1 MTEKRVVITGMGLV
15 CPVGNNVEES
25 WANIRAGN
33 SGIDWISLFDSDL
46 VENRVAG
53 EVKDL
58 DLVEKFGKRE
68 MRRMDR
74 AQMLALVA
82 AEEALND
89 ASIEICDDNKYDVG
103 VVVGSGIGGIVTVV
117 QALKGFEAKGHRGVS
132 PVIVPA
138 LLHDGISSR
147 VSMHFGLKGPNYN
160 ITAACATSNN
170 ALGDAADLIRMGR
183 AKMMVAGGSEACIMP
198 MVISGFNNMK
208 VLTNTEDIP
217 EKASRPFDA
226 TRDGFVA
233 AEGAALLILED
244 LDHALARGVGIY
256 AELTG
261 YGHTSDAFHVTAPNP
276 DGVDAAEAMRRAL
289 KEARLVPTDI
299 DYINA
304 HGTGTQ
310 LNDKSE
316 TLAIKLA
323 LREQAYNV
331 PISSTKSM
339 TGHILGATAAT
350 EAVFAIKAIEDSF
363 IPPTINLETPDPDCD
378 LDYTPKIGKS
388 ITRGSCAQQLI
399 WFWRTQYSRG
409 HQPLSIV
416 GCIQDSVIC
425 ARISSKAASASLR
438 ISSSLRS

>member
-1 MTEKRVVITGMGLV
+1 MAEKRVVITGMGLV

-25 WANIRAGN
+25 WAKIRAGV
-33 SGIDWISLFDSDL
+33 SGIDWITLFDADL

-58 DLVEKFGKRE
+58 DLVGRFGRRQ

-82 AEEALND
+82 AEEALAD
-89 ASIEICDDNKYDVG
+89 AGIEVTDENKYDIG

-117 QALKGFEAKGHRGVS
+117 QALQGFEAKGHRGVS

-147 VSMHFGLKGPNYN
+147 VSMHYGLKGPNYN
-160 ITAACATSNN
+160 ITSACATSNN
-170 ALGDAADLIRMGR
+170 SLGDAADLIRMGR

-208 VLTNTEDIP
+208 VLTNTEDVP
-217 EKASRPFDA
+217 VKAARPFDA
-226 TRDGFVA
+226 DRDGFVA

-244 LDHALARGVGIY
+244 LEHALARGAPIH

-289 KEARLVPTDI
+289 SEAGI
-299 DYINA
+299 EASEISYINA

-316 TLAIKLA
+316 TLAIKGA
-323 LREQAYNV
+323 LGEEAYRI
-331 PISSTKSM
+331 PISSSKSM
-339 TGHILGATAAT
+339 TGHILGATAAA
-350 EAVFAIKAIEDSF
+350 EAVFSVKALQDSF
-363 IPPTINLETPDPDCD
+363 IPPTINLDTPDPDCD
-378 LDYTPKIGKS
+378 LDYTPHVGIARELEHVLSNSFGF
-388 ITRGSCAQQLI
+388 G
-399 WFWRTQYSRG
+399 G
-409 HQPLSIV
+409 HNTAVVLSKY
-416 GCIQDSVIC
+416 
-425 ARISSKAASASLR
+425 R
-438 ISSSLRS
+438 

>member
-1 MTEKRVVITGMGLV
+1 MAEKRVVITGMGLV
-15 CPVGNNVEES
+15 SPVGNNVEDS

-33 SGIDWISLFDSDL
+33 SGIDWISLFDADL

-53 EVKDL
+53 EVKDI
-58 DLVEKFGKRE
+58 DLVEKFGRRQ

-89 ASIEICDDNKYDVG
+89 ACIEITDANKYDVG

-117 QALKGFEAKGHRGVS
+117 QALQGFEAKGHRGVS

-170 ALGDAADLIRMGR
+170 SLGDAADLIRMGR
-183 AKMMVAGGSEACIMP
+183 AKVMVAGGSEACIMP

-208 VLTNTEDIP
+208 VLTTTEDVP
-217 EKASRPFDA
+217 QKAARPFDVN
-226 TRDGFVA
+226 RDGFVA

-244 LDHALARGVGIY
+244 LDHALERGVSIH

-289 KEARLVPTDI
+289 QDAGISNREI
-299 DYINA
+299 SYINA

-316 TLAIKLA
+316 TVAIKIA
-323 LREQAYNV
+323 LGEDAYQI

-339 TGHILGATAAT
+339 TGHILGATAAA
-350 EAVFAIKAIEDSF
+350 EAIFSIKAMHDNF
-363 IPPTINLETPDPDCD
+363 VPPTINLDTPDPDCD
-378 LDYTPKIGKS
+378 LDYTPHVGVARPVDHVMS
-388 ITRGSCAQQLI
+388 NSFGFGGHNTAVVL
-399 WFWRTQYSRG
+399 SRYE
-409 HQPLSIV
+409 
-416 GCIQDSVIC
+416 
-425 ARISSKAASASLR
+425 
-438 ISSSLRS
+438 

>member
-1 MTEKRVVITGMGLV
+1 MMDKRIVITGMGLV
-15 CPVGNNVEES
+15 SPVGNNVADS
-25 WANIRAGN
+25 WTNIRAGN
-33 SGIDWISLFDSDL
+33 SGIDWITLFDADL
-46 VENRVAG
+46 VANRVAG
-53 EVKDL
+53 EVKNL
-58 DLVEKFGKRE
+58 DLVGKFGRRE

-89 ASIEICDDNKYDVG
+89 AGIVVDEDNKYDIG

-117 QALKGFEAKGHRGVS
+117 EALKGFQSKGHRGVS

-170 ALGDAADLIRMGR
+170 SIGDAADLIRMGR

-208 VLTNTEDIP
+208 VLTNTEDVP
-217 EKASRPFDA
+217 EKAARPFDA
-226 TRDGFVA
+226 DRDGFVA

-244 LDHALARGVGIY
+244 HEHALARGVKIY

-276 DGVDAAEAMRRAL
+276 DGEDAAEAMRRAL
-289 KEARLVPTDI
+289 CEAQLQPADI
-299 DYINA
+299 SYINA

-323 LREQAYNV
+323 LGEQAYNA

-339 TGHILGATAAT
+339 TGHILGATAAA
-350 EAVFAIKAIEDSF
+350 EAIFSIKAIEDNF

-378 LDYTPKIGKS
+378 LDYTPNAGKPRPVEHVLS
-388 ITRGSCAQQLI
+388 NSFGFGGHNTAVVI
-399 WFWRTQYSRG
+399 SRY
-409 HQPLSIV
+409 Q
-416 GCIQDSVIC
+416 
-425 ARISSKAASASLR
+425 
-438 ISSSLRS
+438 

>member
-1 MTEKRVVITGMGLV
+1 MSEKRVVVTGMGLV
-15 CPVGNNVEES
+15 CPVGNNVEDS

-33 SGIDWISLFDSDL
+33 SGIDWITLFDADL

-58 DLVEKFGKRE
+58 DLEGKFGRRE

-89 ASIEICDDNKYDVG
+89 AGIKITDDNKYDVG

-117 QALKGFEAKGHRGVS
+117 QALQGFEAKGHRGVS

-170 ALGDAADLIRMGR
+170 SLGDAADLIRMGR
-183 AKMMVAGGSEACIMP
+183 AKVMVAGGSEACIMP

-208 VLTNTEDIP
+208 VLTTNEDIP
-217 EKASRPFDA
+217 EKAARPFDA
-226 TRDGFVA
+226 NRDGFVA

-244 LDHALARGVGIY
+244 LDHALERGVRIH

-289 KEARLVPTDI
+289 WDAGISKREI
-299 DYINA
+299 SYINA

-323 LREQAYNV
+323 LGEEAYQI

-339 TGHILGATAAT
+339 TGHILGATAAA
-350 EAVFAIKAIEDSF
+350 EAIFSIKALQDNF
-363 IPPTINLETPDPDCD
+363 IPPTINLDNPDPDCD
-378 LDYTPKIGKS
+378 LDYTPHVGTARPIEHVLSNSFGFGGHNTAVV
-388 ITRGSCAQQLI
+388 I
-399 WFWRTQYSRG
+399 SRY
-409 HQPLSIV
+409 
-416 GCIQDSVIC
+416 
-425 ARISSKAASASLR
+425 A
-438 ISSSLRS
+438 

>member
-1 MTEKRVVITGMGLV
+1 MAEKRVVITGMGLV
-15 CPVGNNVEES
+15 SPVGNNVEDS

-33 SGIDWISLFDSDL
+33 SGIDWISLFDADL

-53 EVKDL
+53 EVKDI
-58 DLVEKFGKRE
+58 DLVEKFGRRQ

-89 ASIEICDDNKYDVG
+89 ACIEITDANKYDVG

-117 QALKGFEAKGHRGVS
+117 QALQGFEAKGHRGVS

-170 ALGDAADLIRMGR
+170 SLGDAADLIRMGR
-183 AKMMVAGGSEACIMP
+183 AKVMVAGGSEACIMP

-208 VLTNTEDIP
+208 VLTTTEDVP
-217 EKASRPFDA
+217 QKAARPFDFN
-226 TRDGFVA
+226 RDGFVA

-244 LDHALARGVGIY
+244 LDHALERGVSIH

-289 KEARLVPTDI
+289 QDAGISNREI
-299 DYINA
+299 SYINA

-316 TLAIKLA
+316 TVAIKIA
-323 LREQAYNV
+323 LGEDAYQI

-339 TGHILGATAAT
+339 TGHILGATAAA
-350 EAVFAIKAIEDSF
+350 EAIFSIKAMHDNF
-363 IPPTINLETPDPDCD
+363 VPPTINLDTPDPDCD
-378 LDYTPKIGKS
+378 LDYTPHVGVARPVDHVMS
-388 ITRGSCAQQLI
+388 NSFGFGGHNTAVVL
-399 WFWRTQYSRG
+399 SRYE
-409 HQPLSIV
+409 
-416 GCIQDSVIC
+416 
-425 ARISSKAASASLR
+425 
-438 ISSSLRS
+438 

>member
-1 MTEKRVVITGMGLV
+1 MATKRVVITGMGLV
-15 CPVGNNVEES
+15 CPVGNNVDDS

-33 SGIDWISLFDSDL
+33 SGIDWISLFDADL

-53 EVKDL
+53 EVKGL
-58 DLVEKFGKRE
+58 DLVGKFGRRE

-89 ASIEICDDNKYDVG
+89 AEIVINDDNKYDVG

-117 QALKGFEAKGHRGVS
+117 QALQGFEAKGHRGVS

-170 ALGDAADLIRMGR
+170 SLGDAADLIRMGR
-183 AKMMVAGGSEACIMP
+183 ANVMVAGGSEACIMP

-208 VLTNTEDIP
+208 VLTNTEDVP
-217 EKASRPFDA
+217 EKAARPFDV

-244 LDHALARGVGIY
+244 LDHALARGVPIY

-276 DGVDAAEAMRRAL
+276 DGVDAAEAMRRAMR
-289 KEARLVPTDI
+289 EADI
-299 DYINA
+299 SAKDISYINA

-316 TLAIKLA
+316 TLAIKQA
-323 LREQAYNV
+323 LGEDAYTI

-339 TGHILGATAAT
+339 TGHILGATAAA
-350 EAVFAIKAIEDSF
+350 EAIFSVKALQDNF

-378 LDYTPKIGKS
+378 LDYTPKVGV
-388 ITRGSCAQQLI
+388 AQPMQHVLSNSFGFGGHNTAVVI
-399 WFWRTQYSRG
+399 SRY
-409 HQPLSIV
+409 
-416 GCIQDSVIC
+416 
-425 ARISSKAASASLR
+425 A
-438 ISSSLRS
+438 

>member
-1 MTEKRVVITGMGLV
+1 MSSKRVVITGMGLV
-15 CPVGNNVEES
+15 CPVGNNVEDS
-25 WANIRAGN
+25 WANIRAGK
-33 SGIDWISLFDSDL
+33 SGIDWISLFDAEQ

-58 DLVEKFGKRE
+58 DLVGKFGRRE
-68 MRRMDR
+68 VRRMDR

-89 ASIEICDDNKYDVG
+89 AEITVDDDNKYDIG

-117 QALKGFEAKGHRGVS
+117 QALQGFEAKGHRGVS

-170 ALGDAADLIRMGR
+170 SLGDAADLIRMGR

-217 EKASRPFDA
+217 VEASKPFDA
-226 TRDGFVA
+226 RRDGFVA
-233 AEGAALLILED
+233 AEGAALMILED
-244 LDHALARGVGIY
+244 LDHARERGARIY

-289 KEARLVPTDI
+289 REAELAPREI

-316 TLAIKLA
+316 TLAIKSA
-323 LREQAYNV
+323 LGEQAYQI

-350 EAVFAIKAIEDSF
+350 EAIFAVKSIADNY
-363 IPPTINLETPDPDCD
+363 IPPTINLEAPDPDCD
-378 LDYTPKIGKS
+378 LDYTPLTGKS
-388 ITRGSCAQQLI
+388 HAIDHVLSNSFGFGGHNTAVVI
-399 WFWRTQYSRG
+399 SRY
-409 HQPLSIV
+409 L
-416 GCIQDSVIC
+416 
-425 ARISSKAASASLR
+425 
-438 ISSSLRS
+438 

>member
-1 MTEKRVVITGMGLV
+1 MREVNGSMSMADKRVVITGMGLV
-15 CPVGNNVEES
+15 CPVGNNVGDS
-25 WANIRAGN
+25 WANIRAGV
-33 SGIDWISLFDSDL
+33 SGIDWISLFDADL

-58 DLVEKFGKRE
+58 DLVAKFGRRQ

-82 AEEALND
+82 AEEALDD
-89 ASIEICDDNKYDVG
+89 AGIVITDDNKYDVG

-117 QALKGFEAKGHRGVS
+117 QALQGFESKGHRGVS

-170 ALGDAADLIRMGR
+170 SLGDAADLIRMGR
-183 AKMMVAGGSEACIMP
+183 AKVMVAGGSEACIMP

-208 VLTNTEDIP
+208 VLTTTEDVP
-217 EKASRPFDA
+217 TKAARPFDA

-244 LDHALARGVGIY
+244 LEHALARGATIH

-289 KEARLVPTDI
+289 KEAGIGARQI
-299 DYINA
+299 SYINA

-316 TLAIKLA
+316 TLAIKHA
-323 LREQAYNV
+323 LGEVAYQI

-339 TGHILGATAAT
+339 TGHILGATAAA
-350 EAVFAIKAIEDSF
+350 EAIFSIKALHDNF
-363 IPPTINLETPDPDCD
+363 IPPTLNLENPDPECD
-378 LDYTPKIGKS
+378 LDYTPLVGMERPLQHVLS
-388 ITRGSCAQQLI
+388 NSFGFGGHNTAVVL
-399 WFWRTQYSRG
+399 SRY
-409 HQPLSIV
+409 
-416 GCIQDSVIC
+416 
-425 ARISSKAASASLR
+425 A
-438 ISSSLRS
+438 

>member
-1 MTEKRVVITGMGLV
+1 MADKRIVITGMGLV
-15 CPVGNNVEES
+15 CPVGNNVDDS

-33 SGIDWISLFDSDL
+33 SGIDWISLFDADL

-53 EVKDL
+53 EVKGL
-58 DLVEKFGKRE
+58 DLVDRFGKRQ

-89 ASIEICDDNKYDVG
+89 AGVEITDENKYDVG

-117 QALKGFEAKGHRGVS
+117 QALQGFEAKGHRGVS

-160 ITAACATSNN
+160 ITSACATSNN
-170 ALGDAADLIRMGR
+170 SLGDAADLIRMGR
-183 AKMMVAGGSEACIMP
+183 AKMMVAGGSEACVMP

-217 EKASRPFDA
+217 EKAARPFDA

-244 LDHALARGVGIY
+244 LDHALARG
-256 AELTG
+256 AEIHAEFTG

-289 KEARLVPTDI
+289 REAGI
-299 DYINA
+299 GASEISYINA

-316 TLAIKLA
+316 TLAIKQA
-323 LREQAYNV
+323 LREEAYNI

-339 TGHILGATAAT
+339 TGHILGATAAA
-350 EAVFAIKAIEDSF
+350 EAVFAIKALHDNF
-363 IPPTINLETPDPDCD
+363 IPPTINLDTPDPDCD
-378 LDYTPKIGKS
+378 LDYTPHVGVARQIDHVMSNSFGFGGHNTAVVIS
-388 ITRGSCAQQLI
+388 R
-399 WFWRTQYSRG
+399 YS
-409 HQPLSIV
+409 
-416 GCIQDSVIC
+416 
-425 ARISSKAASASLR
+425 
-438 ISSSLRS
+438 

>member
-1 MTEKRVVITGMGLV
+1 MAEKRVVITGMGLV
-15 CPVGNNVEES
+15 SPVGNNVEDS

-33 SGIDWISLFDSDL
+33 SGIDWISLFDADL

-53 EVKDL
+53 EVKDI
-58 DLVEKFGKRE
+58 DLVEKFGRRQ

-89 ASIEICDDNKYDVG
+89 ACIEITDANKYDVG

-117 QALKGFEAKGHRGVS
+117 QALQGFEAKGHRGVS

-170 ALGDAADLIRMGR
+170 SLGDAADLIRMGR
-183 AKMMVAGGSEACIMP
+183 AKVMVAGGSEACIMP

-208 VLTNTEDIP
+208 VLTTTEDVP
-217 EKASRPFDA
+217 QKAARPFDVN
-226 TRDGFVA
+226 RDGFVA

-244 LDHALARGVGIY
+244 LDHALERGVSIH

-289 KEARLVPTDI
+289 QDAGISNREI
-299 DYINA
+299 SYINA

-316 TLAIKLA
+316 TVAIKIA
-323 LREQAYNV
+323 LGEDAYQI

-339 TGHILGATAAT
+339 TGHILGATAAA
-350 EAVFAIKAIEDSF
+350 EAIFSIKAMHDNF
-363 IPPTINLETPDPDCD
+363 VPPTINLDTPDPDCD
-378 LDYTPKIGKS
+378 LNYTPHVGVARPVDHVMS
-388 ITRGSCAQQLI
+388 NSFGFGGHNTAVVL
-399 WFWRTQYSRG
+399 SRYE
-409 HQPLSIV
+409 
-416 GCIQDSVIC
+416 
-425 ARISSKAASASLR
+425 
-438 ISSSLRS
+438 

>member
-1 MTEKRVVITGMGLV
+1 MAEKRVVITGMGLV
-15 CPVGNNVEES
+15 SPVGNNVEDS

-33 SGIDWISLFDSDL
+33 SGIDWISLFDADL

-53 EVKDL
+53 EVKDI
-58 DLVEKFGKRE
+58 DLVEKFGRRQ

-89 ASIEICDDNKYDVG
+89 ACIEITDANKYDVG

-117 QALKGFEAKGHRGVS
+117 QALQGFEAKGHRGVS

-170 ALGDAADLIRMGR
+170 SLGDAADLIRMGR
-183 AKMMVAGGSEACIMP
+183 AKVMVAGGSEACIMP

-208 VLTNTEDIP
+208 VLTTTEDVP
-217 EKASRPFDA
+217 QKAARPFDVN
-226 TRDGFVA
+226 RDGFVA

-244 LDHALARGVGIY
+244 LDHALERGVSIH

-289 KEARLVPTDI
+289 KDAGISNREI
-299 DYINA
+299 SYINA

-316 TLAIKLA
+316 TVAIKIA
-323 LREQAYNV
+323 LGEDAYQI

-339 TGHILGATAAT
+339 TGHILGATAAA
-350 EAVFAIKAIEDSF
+350 EAIFSIKAMHDNF
-363 IPPTINLETPDPDCD
+363 VPPTINLDTPDPDCD
-378 LDYTPKIGKS
+378 LNYTPHVGVARPVDHVMS
-388 ITRGSCAQQLI
+388 NSFGFGGHNTAVVL
-399 WFWRTQYSRG
+399 SRYE
-409 HQPLSIV
+409 
-416 GCIQDSVIC
+416 
-425 ARISSKAASASLR
+425 
-438 ISSSLRS
+438 

>member
-1 MTEKRVVITGMGLV
+1 MMDKRIVITGMGLV
-15 CPVGNNVEES
+15 SPVGNNVADS
-25 WANIRAGN
+25 WTNIRAGN
-33 SGIDWISLFDSDL
+33 SGIDWITLFDADL
-46 VENRVAG
+46 VANRVAG
-53 EVKDL
+53 EVKNL
-58 DLVEKFGKRE
+58 DLVGKFGRRE

-82 AEEALND
+82 AEEALSD
-89 ASIEICDDNKYDVG
+89 AGIVVDEDNKYDIG

-117 QALKGFEAKGHRGVS
+117 EALKGFQSKGHRGVS

-170 ALGDAADLIRMGR
+170 SIGDAADLIRMGR

-208 VLTNTEDIP
+208 VLTNTEDVP
-217 EKASRPFDA
+217 EKAARPFDA
-226 TRDGFVA
+226 DRDGFVA

-244 LDHALARGVGIY
+244 HEHALARGVKIY

-276 DGVDAAEAMRRAL
+276 DGEDAAEAMRRAL
-289 KEARLVPTDI
+289 CEAQLQPADI
-299 DYINA
+299 SYINA

-323 LREQAYNV
+323 LGEQAYNA

-339 TGHILGATAAT
+339 TGHILGATAAA
-350 EAVFAIKAIEDSF
+350 EAIFSIKAIEDNF

-378 LDYTPKIGKS
+378 LDYTPNAGKPRPVEHVLS
-388 ITRGSCAQQLI
+388 NSFGFGGHNTAVVI
-399 WFWRTQYSRG
+399 SRY
-409 HQPLSIV
+409 Q
-416 GCIQDSVIC
+416 
-425 ARISSKAASASLR
+425 
-438 ISSSLRS
+438 

>member
-1 MTEKRVVITGMGLV
+1 MGLV
-15 CPVGNNVEES
+15 CPVGNNVADS

-33 SGIDWISLFDSDL
+33 SGIDWISLFDADL

-53 EVKDL
+53 EVKGVDL
-58 DLVEKFGKRE
+58 QSKFGRRE

-74 AQMLALVA
+74 TQMLALLA
-82 AEEALND
+82 AGEALND
-89 ASIEICDDNKYDVG
+89 AGIEITEDNKYDVG
-103 VVVGSGIGGIVTVV
+103 AVVGSGIGGIVTVV
-117 QALKGFEAKGHRGVS
+117 QALQGFEARGHRGVS

-170 ALGDAADLIRMGR
+170 SLGDAADLIRMGR
-183 AKMMVAGGSEACIMP
+183 ANVMVAGGSEACIMP

-226 TRDGFVA
+226 QRDGFVA

-244 LDHALARGVGIY
+244 LDHALARGAKIH

-289 KEARLVPTDI
+289 REAGIGPSEI
-299 DYINA
+299 SYINA
-304 HGTGTQ
+304 HGTATQ

-316 TLAIKLA
+316 TLAIKQA
-323 LREQAYNV
+323 LGETAYSI

-339 TGHILGATAAT
+339 TGHILGAAAAA
-350 EAVFAIKAIEDSF
+350 EAIFSIKALHDNF
-363 IPPTINLETPDPDCD
+363 IPPTINLENADPECD
-378 LDYTPKIGKS
+378 LDYTPNIGVARPLEHVLS
-388 ITRGSCAQQLI
+388 NSFGFGGHNTAVVI
-399 WFWRTQYSRG
+399 SRY
-409 HQPLSIV
+409 
-416 GCIQDSVIC
+416 
-425 ARISSKAASASLR
+425 R
-438 ISSSLRS
+438 

>member
-1 MTEKRVVITGMGLV
+1 MTQKRIVITGMGLV
-15 CPVGNNVEES
+15 SPVGNNVEES
-25 WANIRAGN
+25 WAGIRAGR
-33 SGIDWISLFDSDL
+33 SGIDWITLFDAEL
-46 VENRVAG
+46 VANRVAG
-53 EVKDL
+53 EVKNL
-58 DLVEKFGKRE
+58 DLAQKFGRRQ

-74 AQMLALVA
+74 AQMLALIA
-82 AEEALND
+82 AEEALAD
-89 ASIEICDDNKYDVG
+89 AAIEITADNQYDVG

-117 QALKGFEAKGHRGVS
+117 QALRGFEAKGHRGVS

-147 VSMHFGLKGPNYN
+147 VSMSFGLKGPNYN

-170 ALGDAADLIRMGR
+170 SLGDAADMIRMGR
-183 AKMMVAGGSEACIMP
+183 AKVMVAGGSEACIMP

-217 EKASRPFDA
+217 QKAPRPFDA
-226 TRDGFVA
+226 HRDGFVA

-244 LDHALARGVGIY
+244 LDHALERGAKIY

-276 DGVDAAEAMRRAL
+276 DGADAAEAMRRAMR
-289 KEARLVPTDI
+289 EARIAPSDLG
-299 DYINA
+299 YINA

-323 LREQAYNV
+323 LGEQAYHI

-339 TGHILGATAAT
+339 TGHILGATAAA
-350 EAVFAIKAIEDSF
+350 EAIFAIKAIEDSF
-363 IPPTINLETPDPDCD
+363 VPPTINLETADPECD
-378 LDYTPKIGKS
+378 LDYTPQIGREHQIDHVLS
-388 ITRGSCAQQLI
+388 NSFGFGGHNTAVVI
-399 WFWRTQYSRG
+399 SRY
-409 HQPLSIV
+409 
-416 GCIQDSVIC
+416 D
-425 ARISSKAASASLR
+425 
-438 ISSSLRS
+438 

>member
-1 MTEKRVVITGMGLV
+1 MRRREVNGNNAMAEKRVVITGMGLV
-15 CPVGNNVEES
+15 CPVGNNVADS
-25 WANIRAGN
+25 WAKIRAGV
-33 SGIDWISLFDSDL
+33 SGIDWIRLFDADL

-58 DLVEKFGKRE
+58 DLVARFGRRQ

-82 AEEALND
+82 AEEALED
-89 ASIEICDDNKYDVG
+89 AGIVITDDNKYDVG
-103 VVVGSGIGGIVTVV
+103 AVVGSGIGGIVTVV
-117 QALKGFEAKGHRGVS
+117 QALQGFESKGHRGVS

-170 ALGDAADLIRMGR
+170 SLGDAADLIRMGR
-183 AKMMVAGGSEACIMP
+183 ANVMVAGGSEACIMP

-208 VLTNTEDIP
+208 VLTTTEDIP
-217 EKASRPFDA
+217 TKAARPFDA

-244 LDHALARGVGIY
+244 LEHALARGATIH

-289 KEARLVPTDI
+289 KEAGI
-299 DYINA
+299 SAEQISYINA

-316 TLAIKLA
+316 TLAIKHA
-323 LREQAYNV
+323 LGDVAYEI

-339 TGHILGATAAT
+339 TGHILGATAAA
-350 EAVFAIKAIEDSF
+350 EAIFSIKALHDSF
-363 IPPTINLETPDPDCD
+363 IPPTLNLENPDPECD
-378 LDYTPKIGKS
+378 LDYTPLVGKQAPLQHVLS
-388 ITRGSCAQQLI
+388 NSFGFGGHNTAVVL
-399 WFWRTQYSRG
+399 SRY
-409 HQPLSIV
+409 
-416 GCIQDSVIC
+416 D
-425 ARISSKAASASLR
+425 
-438 ISSSLRS
+438 

>member
-1 MTEKRVVITGMGLV
+1 MTRKRIVITGMGLV
-15 CPVGNNVEES
+15 SPVGNTVEES
-25 WANIRAGN
+25 WAGIRAGQ
-33 SGIDWISLFDSDL
+33 SGIDWITLFDAEL
-46 VENRVAG
+46 VANRVAG
-53 EVKDL
+53 EVKNL
-58 DLVEKFGKRE
+58 DLAQKFGRRE

-74 AQMLALVA
+74 AQMLALIA
-82 AEEALND
+82 AEEALAD
-89 ASIEICDDNKYDVG
+89 AAIEITDDNQYDVG

-117 QALKGFEAKGHRGVS
+117 QALRGFEAKGHRGVS

-147 VSMHFGLKGPNYN
+147 VSMSFGLKGPNYN

-170 ALGDAADLIRMGR
+170 SLGDAADMIRMGR
-183 AKMMVAGGSEACIMP
+183 AKVMVAGGSEACIMP

-217 EKASRPFDA
+217 QKAPRPFDA
-226 TRDGFVA
+226 HRDGFVA

-244 LDHALARGVGIY
+244 LDHALERGAKIY

-276 DGVDAAEAMRRAL
+276 DGVDAAEAMRRAMQ
-289 KEARLVPTDI
+289 EARISPSDVS
-299 DYINA
+299 YINA

-323 LREQAYNV
+323 LGEQAYHI

-339 TGHILGATAAT
+339 TGHILGATAAA
-350 EAVFAIKAIEDSF
+350 EAIFAIKAIEDSF
-363 IPPTINLETPDPDCD
+363 VPPTINLETPDPECD
-378 LDYTPKIGKS
+378 LDYTPQIGRDHPIDHVLS
-388 ITRGSCAQQLI
+388 NSFGFGGHNTAVVI
-399 WFWRTQYSRG
+399 SRY
-409 HQPLSIV
+409 
-416 GCIQDSVIC
+416 D
-425 ARISSKAASASLR
+425 
-438 ISSSLRS
+438 

>member
-1 MTEKRVVITGMGLV
+1 MAEKRVVITGMGLV
-15 CPVGNNVEES
+15 CPVGNTVAES
-25 WANIRAGN
+25 WANIRGGK
-33 SGIDWISLFDSDL
+33 SGIDWISLFDADL
-46 VENRVAG
+46 VANRVAG
-53 EVKDL
+53 EVKGL
-58 DLVEKFGKRE
+58 DLVAKFGRRE
-68 MRRMDR
+68 LRRMDR

-89 ASIEICDDNKYDVG
+89 ADLHITAENIYDVG

-117 QALKGFEAKGHRGVS
+117 KALQGFEAKGHRGVS

-160 ITAACATSNN
+160 ITSACATSNN
-170 ALGDAADLIRMGR
+170 TIGDAADIIRMGR
-183 AKMMVAGGSEACIMP
+183 AKAMVAGGSEACIMP
-198 MVISGFNNMK
+198 MVLSGFNNMK

-217 EKASRPFDA
+217 EKAARPFDA

-244 LDHALARGVGIY
+244 LEHALARGARIH

-276 DGVDAAEAMRRAL
+276 DGVDAAEAMRRAMR
-289 KEARLVPTDI
+289 EAGISSKDI
-299 DYINA
+299 SYINA

-323 LREQAYNV
+323 LGEDAYTI

-339 TGHILGATAAT
+339 TGHILGATAAA
-350 EAVFAIKAIEDSF
+350 EAIFCIKALQDNF
-363 IPPTINLETPDPDCD
+363 IPPTINLENPDPECD
-378 LDYTPKIGKS
+378 LNYTPLVGVEKPLQHVLSNSFGFGGHN
-388 ITRGSCAQQLI
+388 TAVLL
-399 WFWRTQYSRG
+399 SRY
-409 HQPLSIV
+409 Q
-416 GCIQDSVIC
+416 
-425 ARISSKAASASLR
+425 
-438 ISSSLRS
+438 

>member
-1 MTEKRVVITGMGLV
+1 MTRKRIVITGMGLV
-15 CPVGNNVEES
+15 SPVGNTVEES
-25 WANIRAGN
+25 WGGIRAGQ
-33 SGIDWISLFDSDL
+33 SGIDWITLFDAEL
-46 VENRVAG
+46 VANRVAG
-53 EVKDL
+53 EVKNL
-58 DLVEKFGKRE
+58 DLAQKFGRRE

-74 AQMLALVA
+74 AQMLALIA
-82 AEEALND
+82 AEEALAD
-89 ASIEICDDNKYDVG
+89 AAIEITDDNQYDVG

-117 QALKGFEAKGHRGVS
+117 QALRGFEAKGHRGVS

-147 VSMHFGLKGPNYN
+147 VSMSFGLKGPNYN

-170 ALGDAADLIRMGR
+170 SLGDAADMIRMGR
-183 AKMMVAGGSEACIMP
+183 AKVMVAGGSEACIMP

-217 EKASRPFDA
+217 QKAPRPFDA
-226 TRDGFVA
+226 HRDGFVA

-244 LDHALARGVGIY
+244 LDHALERGANIY

-276 DGVDAAEAMRRAL
+276 DGVDAAEAMRRAMQ
-289 KEARLVPTDI
+289 EARISPSDVS
-299 DYINA
+299 YINA

-323 LREQAYNV
+323 LGEQAYHI

-339 TGHILGATAAT
+339 TGHILGATAAA
-350 EAVFAIKAIEDSF
+350 EAIFAIKAIEDSF
-363 IPPTINLETPDPDCD
+363 VPPTINLETPDPECD
-378 LDYTPKIGKS
+378 LDYTPQIGRDHPIDHVLS
-388 ITRGSCAQQLI
+388 NSFGFGGHNTAVVI
-399 WFWRTQYSRG
+399 SRY
-409 HQPLSIV
+409 
-416 GCIQDSVIC
+416 D
-425 ARISSKAASASLR
+425 
-438 ISSSLRS
+438 

>member
-1 MTEKRVVITGMGLV
+1 MGLV
-15 CPVGNNVEES
+15 CPVGNNVADS

-33 SGIDWISLFDSDL
+33 SGIDWISLFDADL

-53 EVKDL
+53 EVKGL
-58 DLVEKFGKRE
+58 DLVGKFGRRE

-89 ASIEICDDNKYDVG
+89 AEIVINDDNKYDVG

-117 QALKGFEAKGHRGVS
+117 QALQGFEAKGHRGVS

-170 ALGDAADLIRMGR
+170 SLGDAADLIRMGR
-183 AKMMVAGGSEACIMP
+183 ANVMVAGGSEACIMP

-208 VLTNTEDIP
+208 VLTNTEDVP
-217 EKASRPFDA
+217 KKAARPFDV

-244 LDHALARGVGIY
+244 LDHALERGVPIY

-276 DGVDAAEAMRRAL
+276 DGVDAAEAMRRAMR
-289 KEARLVPTDI
+289 EADI
-299 DYINA
+299 SAKDISYINA

-316 TLAIKLA
+316 TLAIKQA
-323 LREQAYNV
+323 LGEDAYTI

-339 TGHILGATAAT
+339 TGHILGATAAA
-350 EAVFAIKAIEDSF
+350 EAIFSVKALQDNF

-378 LDYTPKIGKS
+378 LDYTPKVGVAKPMKHVLSNSFGFGGHNTAVVI
-388 ITRGSCAQQLI
+388 
-399 WFWRTQYSRG
+399 SRY
-409 HQPLSIV
+409 
-416 GCIQDSVIC
+416 
-425 ARISSKAASASLR
+425 A
-438 ISSSLRS
+438 

>member
-1 MTEKRVVITGMGLV
+1 MSEKRVVITGMGLV
-15 CPVGNNVEES
+15 CPVGNNVEDS
-25 WANIRAGN
+25 WANIRAGE
-33 SGIDWISLFDSDL
+33 SGIDWISLFDPEL

-53 EVKDL
+53 EVKDI
-58 DLVEKFGKRE
+58 DLQGRFGRRE

-82 AEEALND
+82 AEEALDD
-89 ASIEICDDNKYDVG
+89 AGLEISDDNKYDVG

-117 QALKGFEAKGHRGVS
+117 RALQGFEAKGHRGVS

-160 ITAACATSNN
+160 ITSACATSNN
-170 ALGDAADLIRMGR
+170 SLGDAADAIRMGR
-183 AKMMVAGGSEACIMP
+183 AKVMVAGGSEACIMP

-208 VLTNTEDIP
+208 VLTTTEDVP
-217 EKASRPFDA
+217 EKAARPFDLN
-226 TRDGFVA
+226 RDGFVA

-244 LDHALARGVGIY
+244 LDHALARGVRIH

-276 DGVDAAEAMRRAL
+276 DGLDAAEAMRRAL
-289 KEARLVPTDI
+289 ADAGIGNREI
-299 DYINA
+299 SYINA

-316 TLAIKLA
+316 TLAIKQA
-323 LREQAYNV
+323 LGEDAFQI

-339 TGHILGATAAT
+339 TGHILGATAAA
-350 EAVFAIKAIEDSF
+350 EAIFSVRALQDNF
-363 IPPTINLETPDPDCD
+363 IPPTINLDTPDPECD
-378 LDYTPKIGKS
+378 LDYTPHIGVARPIDHVLS
-388 ITRGSCAQQLI
+388 NSFGFGGHNTAVVI
-399 WFWRTQYSRG
+399 SRY
-409 HQPLSIV
+409 
-416 GCIQDSVIC
+416 
-425 ARISSKAASASLR
+425 A
-438 ISSSLRS
+438 

>member
-1 MTEKRVVITGMGLV
+1 MPDKRVVITGMGLV
-15 CPVGNNVEES
+15 CPVGNNVDDS
-25 WANIRAGN
+25 WANIRAGK
-33 SGIDWISLFDSDL
+33 SGIDWISLFDAEL

-53 EVKDL
+53 EVKEL
-58 DLVEKFGKRE
+58 DLIAKFGRRE

-89 ASIEICDDNKYDVG
+89 ADIAITDDNKYDVG

-117 QALKGFEAKGHRGVS
+117 QALQGFQARGHKGVS

-170 ALGDAADLIRMGR
+170 SLGDAADLIRMGR
-183 AKMMVAGGSEACIMP
+183 ANVMVAGGSEACIMP

-208 VLTNTEDIP
+208 VLTNTEDVP

-226 TRDGFVA
+226 SRDGFVA
-233 AEGAALLILED
+233 AEGAALMILED
-244 LDHALARGVGIY
+244 LDHAKARGVPIY
-256 AELTG
+256 AEFTG

-289 KEARLVPTDI
+289 QEAAISPKEI
-299 DYINA
+299 SYINA
-304 HGTGTQ
+304 HGTATQ

-316 TLAIKLA
+316 TLAIKQA
-323 LREQAYNV
+323 LGEEAYKI

-339 TGHILGATAAT
+339 TGHMLGATAAA
-350 EAVFAIKAIEDSF
+350 EAIFSVKALQDNF
-363 IPPTINLETPDPDCD
+363 IPPTINLETPDPECD
-378 LDYTPKIGKS
+378 LDYTPNTGVDKTMRHVLSNSFGFGGHNTTVVI
-388 ITRGSCAQQLI
+388 
-399 WFWRTQYSRG
+399 SRYE
-409 HQPLSIV
+409 
-416 GCIQDSVIC
+416 
-425 ARISSKAASASLR
+425 
-438 ISSSLRS
+438 

>member
-1 MTEKRVVITGMGLV
+1 MTQKRIVITGMGLV
-15 CPVGNNVEES
+15 SPVGNNVEES
-25 WANIRAGN
+25 WAGIRAGR
-33 SGIDWISLFDSDL
+33 SGIDWITLFDAEL
-46 VENRVAG
+46 VANRVAG
-53 EVKDL
+53 EVKNL
-58 DLVEKFGKRE
+58 DLAQKFGRRQ

-74 AQMLALVA
+74 AQMLALIA
-82 AEEALND
+82 AEEALAD
-89 ASIEICDDNKYDVG
+89 AAIEITADNQYDVG

-117 QALKGFEAKGHRGVS
+117 QALRGFEAKGHRGVS

-147 VSMHFGLKGPNYN
+147 VSMSFGLKGPNYN

-170 ALGDAADLIRMGR
+170 SLGDAADMIRMGR
-183 AKMMVAGGSEACIMP
+183 AKVMVAGGSEACIMP

-217 EKASRPFDA
+217 QKAPRPFDA
-226 TRDGFVA
+226 HRDGFVA

-244 LDHALARGVGIY
+244 LNHALARGAKIY

-276 DGVDAAEAMRRAL
+276 DGADAAEAMRRAMR
-289 KEARLVPTDI
+289 EARIAPSDLS
-299 DYINA
+299 YINA

-323 LREQAYNV
+323 LGEQAYHI

-339 TGHILGATAAT
+339 TGHILGATAAA
-350 EAVFAIKAIEDSF
+350 EAIFAIKAIEDSF
-363 IPPTINLETPDPDCD
+363 VPPTINLETADPECD
-378 LDYTPKIGKS
+378 LDYTPQIGREHQIDHVLS
-388 ITRGSCAQQLI
+388 NSFGFGGHNTAVVI
-399 WFWRTQYSRG
+399 SRY
-409 HQPLSIV
+409 
-416 GCIQDSVIC
+416 D
-425 ARISSKAASASLR
+425 
-438 ISSSLRS
+438 

>member
-1 MTEKRVVITGMGLV
+1 MRRTFGKGRFEQERLVMADKRVVITGMGLV
-15 CPVGNNVEES
+15 SPVGNNVDDS

-33 SGIDWISLFDSDL
+33 SGIDWISLFDADL

-53 EVKDL
+53 EVKGL
-58 DLVEKFGKRE
+58 DLVAKFGRRE

-89 ASIEICDDNKYDVG
+89 ADIVINEDNQYDVG

-117 QALKGFEAKGHRGVS
+117 QALQGFEAKGHRGVS

-147 VSMHFGLKGPNYN
+147 VSMRFGLKGPNYN

-170 ALGDAADLIRMGR
+170 SLGDAADLIRMGR
-183 AKMMVAGGSEACIMP
+183 ANMMVAGGSEACIMP

-208 VLTNTEDIP
+208 VLTTTEDVP
-217 EKASRPFDA
+217 EKAARPFDV

-244 LDHALARGVGIY
+244 LDHALARGVRIY

-276 DGVDAAEAMRRAL
+276 DGVDAAEAMRRAMR
-289 KEARLVPTDI
+289 EADI
-299 DYINA
+299 GAKDISYINA

-316 TLAIKLA
+316 TLAIKQALA
-323 LREQAYNV
+323 EDAYTI

-339 TGHILGATAAT
+339 TGHILGATAAA
-350 EAVFAIKAIEDSF
+350 EAIFAVKALQDNF

-378 LDYTPKIGKS
+378 LDYTPNVGVAKPLEHVLSNSFGFGGHNTAVVI
-388 ITRGSCAQQLI
+388 
-399 WFWRTQYSRG
+399 SRY
-409 HQPLSIV
+409 
-416 GCIQDSVIC
+416 
-425 ARISSKAASASLR
+425 AE
-438 ISSSLRS
+438 

>member
-1 MTEKRVVITGMGLV
+1 MAEKRVVITGMGLV
-15 CPVGNNVEES
+15 CPVGNNVNES
-25 WANIRAGN
+25 WANIRDGV
-33 SGIDWISLFDSDL
+33 SGIDWISLFDADL

-58 DLVEKFGKRE
+58 DLVAKFGRRQ

-82 AEEALND
+82 AEEALDD
-89 ASIEICDDNKYDVG
+89 AGIVITDDNKYDVG

-117 QALKGFEAKGHRGVS
+117 QALQGFESKGHRGVS

-170 ALGDAADLIRMGR
+170 SLGDAADLIRMGR
-183 AKMMVAGGSEACIMP
+183 AKVMVAGGSEACIMP

-208 VLTNTEDIP
+208 VLTTTEDIP
-217 EKASRPFDA
+217 QQAARPFDA

-244 LDHALARGVGIY
+244 LEHALARGATIH

-289 KEARLVPTDI
+289 KEAGI
-299 DYINA
+299 GAQEISYINA

-316 TLAIKLA
+316 TLAIKHA
-323 LREQAYNV
+323 LGEVAYQI

-339 TGHILGATAAT
+339 TGHILGATAAA
-350 EAVFAIKAIEDSF
+350 EAIFSIKALHDNF
-363 IPPTINLETPDPDCD
+363 IPPTLNLENPDPECD
-378 LDYTPKIGKS
+378 LDYTPLVGAERPLQHVLS
-388 ITRGSCAQQLI
+388 NSFGFGGHNTAVVLSR
-399 WFWRTQYSRG
+399 YS
-409 HQPLSIV
+409 
-416 GCIQDSVIC
+416 
-425 ARISSKAASASLR
+425 
-438 ISSSLRS
+438 

>member
-1 MTEKRVVITGMGLV
+1 MAEKRVVITGMGLV
-15 CPVGNNVEES
+15 CPVGNSVDDS
-25 WANIRAGN
+25 WANIRAGV
-33 SGIDWISLFDSDL
+33 SGIDWISLFDAEQ

-58 DLVEKFGKRE
+58 DLVGKFGRRE

-74 AQMLALVA
+74 AQMLALCA

-89 ASIEICDDNKYDVG
+89 AGIVITDSNKYDVG

-117 QALKGFEAKGHRGVS
+117 QALQGFESKGHRGVS

-170 ALGDAADLIRMGR
+170 SLGDAADLIRMGR
-183 AKMMVAGGSEACIMP
+183 ANVMVAGGSEACIMP

-217 EKASRPFDA
+217 HKAARPFDV

-244 LDHALARGVGIY
+244 MEHALARGATIH

-276 DGVDAAEAMRRAL
+276 DGVDAAEAMRRAMR
-289 KEARLVPTDI
+289 EAGISADDI
-299 DYINA
+299 SYINA

-316 TLAIKLA
+316 TLAIKHA
-323 LREQAYNV
+323 LGETAYRI

-339 TGHILGATAAT
+339 TGHILGATAAA
-350 EAVFAIKAIEDSF
+350 EAVFCIKALHDNF
-363 IPPTINLETPDPDCD
+363 IPPTINLENPDPDCD
-378 LDYTPKIGKS
+378 LDYTPLQGVD
-388 ITRGSCAQQLI
+388 CQLEHVLSNS
-399 WFWRTQYSRG
+399 FGFGGHNTAVVLSRY
-409 HQPLSIV
+409 
-416 GCIQDSVIC
+416 
-425 ARISSKAASASLR
+425 R
-438 ISSSLRS
+438 

>member
-1 MTEKRVVITGMGLV
+1 MSEKRVVITGMGLV
-15 CPVGNNVEES
+15 CPVGNNVEDS
-25 WANIRAGN
+25 WTNIRAGK
-33 SGIDWISLFDSDL
+33 SGIDWISLFDPEL

-53 EVKDL
+53 EVKDI
-58 DLVEKFGKRE
+58 DLQSRFGRRE

-89 ASIEICDDNKYDVG
+89 AGLEISDENKYDVG

-117 QALKGFEAKGHRGVS
+117 RALQGFEAKGHRGVS

-160 ITAACATSNN
+160 ITSACATSNN
-170 ALGDAADLIRMGR
+170 SLGDAADAIRMGR
-183 AKMMVAGGSEACIMP
+183 AKVMVAGGSEACIMP

-208 VLTNTEDIP
+208 VLTTTEDVP
-217 EKASRPFDA
+217 VKAARPFDFN
-226 TRDGFVA
+226 RDGFVA

-244 LDHALARGVGIY
+244 LDHALARGVRIH

-276 DGVDAAEAMRRAL
+276 DGLDAAEAMRRAL
-289 KEARLVPTDI
+289 TDAGI
-299 DYINA
+299 SNREISYINA

-316 TLAIKLA
+316 TLAIKQA
-323 LREQAYNV
+323 LGEDAYQI

-339 TGHILGATAAT
+339 TGHILGATAAA
-350 EAVFAIKAIEDSF
+350 EAIFSIKALQDNF
-363 IPPTINLETPDPDCD
+363 IPPTINLDTPDPECD
-378 LDYTPKIGKS
+378 LDYTPHIGVARPIDHVLS
-388 ITRGSCAQQLI
+388 NSFGFGGHNTAIVI
-399 WFWRTQYSRG
+399 SRY
-409 HQPLSIV
+409 
-416 GCIQDSVIC
+416 
-425 ARISSKAASASLR
+425 R
-438 ISSSLRS
+438 

>member
-1 MTEKRVVITGMGLV
+1 MKDNRVVITGMGLV
-15 CPVGNNVEES
+15 SPVGNNVADS
-25 WANIRAGN
+25 WTNIREGN
-33 SGIDWISLFDSDL
+33 SGIDWITLFDADL
-46 VENRVAG
+46 VANRVAG
-53 EVKDL
+53 EVKGL
-58 DLVEKFGKRE
+58 DLVDKFGRRE

-89 ASIEICDDNKYDVG
+89 AGVVVDEDNKYDIG
-103 VVVGSGIGGIVTVV
+103 VVIGSGIGGIVTVV
-117 QALKGFEAKGHRGVS
+117 EALKGFQSKGHRGVS

-147 VSMHFGLKGPNYN
+147 VSMRFGLKGPNYN

-170 ALGDAADLIRMGR
+170 SIGDAADLIRMGR

-208 VLTNTEDIP
+208 VLTNTEDVP
-217 EKASRPFDA
+217 EKAARPFDA
-226 TRDGFVA
+226 DRDGFVA

-244 LDHALARGVGIY
+244 HQHALARGAKIY

-276 DGVDAAEAMRRAL
+276 DGEDAAEAMRRAL
-289 KEARLVPTDI
+289 CEAQLAPADI
-299 DYINA
+299 SYINA

-323 LREQAYNV
+323 LGEQAYNV

-339 TGHILGATAAT
+339 TGHILGATAAA
-350 EAVFAIKAIEDSF
+350 EAIFSIKAIEDNF
-363 IPPTINLETPDPDCD
+363 IPPTINLDTPDPDCD
-378 LDYTPKIGKS
+378 LDYTPHTGKPGPVEHVLS
-388 ITRGSCAQQLI
+388 NSFGFGGHNTAIVI
-399 WFWRTQYSRG
+399 SRY
-409 HQPLSIV
+409 Q
-416 GCIQDSVIC
+416 
-425 ARISSKAASASLR
+425 
-438 ISSSLRS
+438 